1 MSTKHLRNIS
11 ISQFE
16 SFLELACCKY
26 TKTKGGHA
34 KYLRSDLNR
43 PIIFQTHIDP
53 IPEFIVK
60 NNLRLLGVSRKQF
73 WEILESKAKVVK
85 EGDAYRII
93 AVKPKDE

>member
-26 TKTKGGHA
+26 NKTKGGHA

-53 IPEFIVK
+53 VPEFIVK
-60 NNLRLLGVSRKQF
+60 NNLRLLNISRKQF
-73 WEILESKAKVVK
+73 WDILNSKAKVEK
-85 EGDAYRII
+85 KGDVYQVVAI
-93 AVKPKDE
+93 KSLD

>member
-26 TKTKGGHA
+26 TKVTGGHA

-60 NNLRLLGVSRKQF
+60 NNLRLLGISKKQF
-73 WEILESKAKVVK
+73 WDILELKAKVVK
-85 EGDAYRII
+85 DGAIFRIV
-93 AVKPKDE
+93 AVKSKDQ